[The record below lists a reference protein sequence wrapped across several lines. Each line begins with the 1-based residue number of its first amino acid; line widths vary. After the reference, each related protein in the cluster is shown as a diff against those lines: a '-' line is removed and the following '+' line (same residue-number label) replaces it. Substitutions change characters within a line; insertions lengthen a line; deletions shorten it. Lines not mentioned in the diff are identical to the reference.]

1 MSLPKPETSS
11 QVQNI
16 KQIKEEFGTDASDR
30 MLNSGLLILFS
41 GRDELRK
48 KKKPEKSSFLHLVLA

>member
-48 KKKPEKSSFLHLVLA
+48 KKNPRKAHFFTLY